1 MQCGTLTN
9 QIFGLQLLFGLS
21 PKPRRVYFI
30 WWCELKQGV
39 RVQKRPRL
47 YHTVACYLQTRIQKN
62 TPHSSEEQSTQ
73 RIHIL
78 QQFSS
83 LQNADYS
90 NAYIYSQ
97 TLLFKINNTVD
108 IFTHILSQN
117 YNPYNYFY
125 RSHTPTVKSVDT
137 IHHNWVIYPLTENPT
152 KECKKTPNTTLNSTD
167 KLTSAFPTTRKLWF
181 HSSINE

>member
-9 QIFGLQLLFGLS
+9 QIFGFAAGSSASHQSREGFISSDDVSWNKECECRNGPDYNILLLAISRQEDAEKSSSFFRRQEAAKSLDLGSTLL
-21 PKPRRVYFI
+21 PR
-30 WWCELKQGV
+30 
-39 RVQKRPRL
+39 
-47 YHTVACYLQTRIQKN
+47 
-62 TPHSSEEQSTQ
+62 QSTQ

-137 IHHNWVIYPLTENPT
+137 IHHNWVIYPLAENPT
-152 KECKKTPNTTLNSTD
+152 K
-167 KLTSAFPTTRKLWF
+167 
-181 HSSINE
+181 